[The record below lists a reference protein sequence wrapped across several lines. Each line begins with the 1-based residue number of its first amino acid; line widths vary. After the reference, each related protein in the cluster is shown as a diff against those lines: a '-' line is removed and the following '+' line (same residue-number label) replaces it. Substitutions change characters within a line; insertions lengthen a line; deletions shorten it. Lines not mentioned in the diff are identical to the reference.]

1 MRPQIY
7 LQCIHKICASSCNP
21 VKLELFSLHFTEE
34 ESQAQSSCDLL
45 VGTMA
50 VRREGTAEPRSS
62 DPQALSLS
70 ITSHFPCDAASG
82 GIRLLEDDSTAR
94 PSAENQHVFLQISPK
109 VLATLRISKNRQ
121 KQKDK
126 TAYRVEMCIAFSLS
140 F

>member
-34 ESQAQSSCDLL
+34 ESQAQSSRDLL
-45 VGTMA
+45 VGTMV
-50 VRREGTAEPRSS
+50 VRREGMAEPRSS

-70 ITSHFPCDAASG
+70 TTSHFPCDAASG

-121 KQKDK
+121 K
-126 TAYRVEMCIAFSLS
+126 
-140 F
+140 